1 MKMRIFGGLFV
12 LTILVALFFASGGD
26 TPNKNSSATQNQSV
40 PQNSSDAD
48 FKGLKI
54 N

>member
-12 LTILVALFFASGGD
+12 LAILVALFFASGGD
-26 TPNKNSSATQNQSV
+26 TGVKGNSTNQNQSV